1 MLGAHEQANLG
12 LILQVTA
19 AEGGESGVCDIVGAG
34 NGAREAFFEIPE
46 LDPLSLELGPGPE
59 PVWNRF
65 WTLS

>member
-1 MLGAHEQANLG
+1 MPLNKTYYGVEQ
-12 LILQVTA
+12 QVTA
-19 AEGGESGVCDIVGAG
+19 AEGGGSGVCDIVGAR
-34 NGAREAFFEIPE
+34 NGARKPFFETSE